1 VEIKFLRKLF
11 QEGLLVTAKVYP
23 APMELDCWILV
34 FDKSNGGQ
42 EQITKARDHKTKIY
56 KRLNGAIQDARDI
69 GFKKVT
75 IEFG

>member
-1 VEIKFLRKLF
+1 
-11 QEGLLVTAKVYP
+11 
-23 APMELDCWILV
+23 MELDCWILV